1 MASEIYH
8 SREFLLLWLSSCI
21 SPFASSFFSLSPFF
35 LPPFSSPSPSVLFF
49 LRGGPRNV
57 SSNSYPASICWLSWN
72 KSLLSRLQFLHLEKK
87 GLIFS
92 SLKLLPFREPDMATS
107 FSYPVDSP
115 LKQKHLSL
123 SDLLTEVLSRNWGAL
138 VRSHTDGDSLPLI
151 PTGEATSISHS
162 WFSLWWISSAFPLVR
177 RTLPCTLI
185 WDDGPSHFVL
195 CLLCVTWLSLLIR
208 YYWERSFLFPLRDF
222 AGN

>member
-1 MASEIYH
+1 M
-8 SREFLLLWLSSCI
+8 
-21 SPFASSFFSLSPFF
+21 
-35 LPPFSSPSPSVLFF
+35 
-49 LRGGPRNV
+49 
-57 SSNSYPASICWLSWN
+57 SSNSYPVSICWLSWN

-162 WFSLWWISSAFPLVR
+162 
-177 RTLPCTLI
+177 
-185 WDDGPSHFVL
+185 
-195 CLLCVTWLSLLIR
+195 
-208 YYWERSFLFPLRDF
+208 
-222 AGN
+222 